1 MTIPTNILLFFSLIG
16 FVHFAFHMKSILSFA
31 YYKLRKLDPPLSLE
45 EINIQILKE
54 DNQRLSSKIEL
65 LEKENNQIT
74 SLILQ
79 RIS

>member
-1 MTIPTNILLFFSLIG
+1 MTVPINLVLFFALIG
-16 FVHFAFHMKSILSFA
+16 FVHFAFHLKSLFHFLH
-31 YYKLRKLDPPLSLE
+31 YKVKKIDPPLSLE
-45 EINIQILKE
+45 EINIEMLKE
-54 DNQRLSSKIEL
+54 ENQRLSSKIEL

>member
-16 FVHFAFHMKSILSFA
+16 FVHFAFHMKFILSLA

-45 EINIQILKE
+45 EINIQILRE

>member
-1 MTIPTNILLFFSLIG
+1 MTIPINLIFFFSLIG
-16 FVHFAFHMKSILSFA
+16 FIHFAFHLKSLFCFL
-31 YYKLRKLDPPLSLE
+31 YYKFKKLDPPLSLE
-45 EINIQILKE
+45 EINLE
-54 DNQRLSSKIEL
+54 MLREENQRLSSKIEL